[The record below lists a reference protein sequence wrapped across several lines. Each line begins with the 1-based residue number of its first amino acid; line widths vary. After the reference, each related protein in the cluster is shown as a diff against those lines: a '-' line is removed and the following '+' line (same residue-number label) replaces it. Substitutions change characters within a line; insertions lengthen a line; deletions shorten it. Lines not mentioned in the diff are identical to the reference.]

1 MLDPGFGTIDLF
13 TTANRRRDKLLK
25 GIKGRIR
32 RGTDR
37 YGTDELSNAGID
49 FETSKRSGNPY
60 AQIEFLEGTP
70 RGKQQLYLNA
80 AKAKKDNKNKND
92 PYRSQHEQHII
103 Y

>member
-1 MLDPGFGTIDLF
+1 MLDPGFGTLHLAYKAAAD
-13 TTANRRRDKLLK
+13 RRNKLLK

-49 FETSKRSGNPY
+49 FETSKRSNPY
-60 AQIEFLEGTP
+60 SQIEFLEGTP
-70 RGKQQLYLNA
+70 QGKQQLILNA
-80 AKAKKDNKNKND
+80 AKAKKDNKNKNE